1 MTGRC
6 GPIAPRLIDAVN
18 TWRPAIRIDAQEGW
32 SLQLDG
38 ALSDGGLDLVV
49 SHTLPDRVEYGRQ
62 PLRQEAFTALVGA
75 GHAFAG
81 RQGVSL
87 RDFAGQ
93 TFRFYK
99 SQLVPAHHATLMA
112 ALRRPGREVHLPRG
126 PDSRDEAPRPA

>member
-1 MTGRC
+1 M
-6 GPIAPRLIDAVN
+6 N

-62 PLRQEAFTALVGA
+62 PLHQEAFTALVGA

-93 TFRFYK
+93 TFRFSK

-112 ALRRPGREVHLPRG
+112 ALRRTGREVHLPRG
-126 PDSRDEAPRPA
+126 PDSQVEAPRPA